1 MFPDEV
7 KAVGHRGRGLLSRGG
22 RWDSSPRPRCPMTP
36 DKVYYLHGWKL
47 DMEKERDVGGFTR
60 FLYIFYFVVS
70 VLTVGILA
78 ASWF

>member
-1 MFPDEV
+1 
-7 KAVGHRGRGLLSRGG
+7 
-22 RWDSSPRPRCPMTP
+22 MTP